1 MNFKQIPNY
10 KEITNYNLII
20 RLMKYI
26 FLSSLLLLALLSCLQ
41 NPETKTDATSLNNS
55 IEGSWK
61 LVYAEI
67 RENDSVQVTDL
78 SQIEFMKIMN
88 KDHFAFFNQQ
98 KDSDENFLAGGG
110 RYSFDGEN
118 YIETLEFV
126 NIMDLRGHEFPFK
139 VMIKGD
145 SLIQSGHEEVPEAGL
160 DRYILEKYVRI
171 K

>member
-1 MNFKQIPNY
+1 
-10 KEITNYNLII
+10 
-20 RLMKYI
+20 MKHTI
-26 FLSSLLLLALLSCLQ
+26 LSAFLLLITLTSCNQ
-41 NPETKTDATSLNNS
+41 SAGTKPGAKIETKP
-55 IEGSWK
+55 IEGSWR

-98 KDSDENFLAGGG
+98 KESDENFLAGGG

-118 YIETLEFV
+118 YVETLEFV
-126 NIMDLRGHEFPFK
+126 NVKDLRGHEFPFK
-139 VMIKGD
+139 VKIKGD
-145 SLIQSGHEEVPEAGL
+145 SLIQSGHEKVPEAGL

-171 K
+171 KQ